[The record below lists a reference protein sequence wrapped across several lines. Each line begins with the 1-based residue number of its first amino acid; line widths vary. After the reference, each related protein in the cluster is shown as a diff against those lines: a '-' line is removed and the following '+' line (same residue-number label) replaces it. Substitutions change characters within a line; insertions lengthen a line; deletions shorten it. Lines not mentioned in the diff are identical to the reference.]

1 MMQQLSFSPVENIL
15 TVLFAAAI
23 LGYLLYLLVR
33 SLRNRQ
39 RGYHTVNRAKVFSKR
54 QATAVNQPVYLANGT
69 VNSGVT
75 ETENVKSDRPKGEV
89 VEQYEPAEYKT
100 LLSESDASVLQEY
113 MRYVVEEGTATKLKS
128 DSYEAAGKTGSAEF
142 SSSSDATHSWFVGYA
157 HNGEEPDIA
166 VAVIVENSGVGSEY
180 AVPIAKQIFD
190 AYYTWEN

>member
-1 MMQQLSFSPVENIL
+1 MKNGEVVLMMQQLSFSPVENIL

-75 ETENVKSDRPKGEV
+75 EAENVKTVIFENLEKRANRSPWKF
-89 VEQYEPAEYKT
+89 PT
-100 LLSESDASVLQEY
+100 ESTENCRKA
-113 MRYVVEEGTATKLKS
+113 
-128 DSYEAAGKTGSAEF
+128 
-142 SSSSDATHSWFVGYA
+142 
-157 HNGEEPDIA
+157 IA
-166 VAVIVENSGVGSEY
+166 QA
-180 AVPIAKQIFD
+180 
-190 AYYTWEN
+190 

>member
-39 RGYHTVNRAKVFSKR
+39 RGYHTVNRAKVYSKA

-75 ETENVKSDRPKGEV
+75 EAENVKTVIFENLEKEGCPHF
-89 VEQYEPAEYKT
+89 
-100 LLSESDASVLQEY
+100 SVLDK
-113 MRYVVEEGTATKLKS
+113 TKLKLAFGVEIPYWK
-128 DSYEAAGKTGSAEF
+128 DSLVKCINELK
-142 SSSSDATHSWFVGYA
+142 
-157 HNGEEPDIA
+157 
-166 VAVIVENSGVGSEY
+166 EN
-180 AVPIAKQIFD
+180 
-190 AYYTWEN
+190 N

>member
-39 RGYHTVNRAKVFSKR
+39 RGYHTVNRVKVFSKR

-75 ETENVKSDRPKGEV
+75 EAENVKTVIFENLEKEGEQITLEVSDRIYGE
-89 VEQYEPAEYKT
+89 
-100 LLSESDASVLQEY
+100 LQEGDCASLSC
-113 MRYVVEEGTATKLKS
+113 RDGKLVS
-128 DSYEAAGKTGSAEF
+128 FGALQNRDDRERSFRG
-142 SSSSDATHSWFVGYA
+142 
-157 HNGEEPDIA
+157 
-166 VAVIVENSGVGSEY
+166 
-180 AVPIAKQIFD
+180 
-190 AYYTWEN
+190 

>member
-75 ETENVKSDRPKGEV
+75 EAETSRLSFLKIWKKRANRSPWKFPTESTENCRK
-89 VEQYEPAEYKT
+89 A
-100 LLSESDASVLQEY
+100 
-113 MRYVVEEGTATKLKS
+113 
-128 DSYEAAGKTGSAEF
+128 
-142 SSSSDATHSWFVGYA
+142 
-157 HNGEEPDIA
+157 IA
-166 VAVIVENSGVGSEY
+166 QA
-180 AVPIAKQIFD
+180 
-190 AYYTWEN
+190 

>member
-39 RGYHTVNRAKVFSKR
+39 RGYHTVNRAKVYSKA

-75 ETENVKSDRPKGEV
+75 EAENVKTVIFENLEKEGEQITLEVSDRI
-89 VEQYEPAEYKT
+89 Y
-100 LLSESDASVLQEY
+100 SELQEGASAD
-113 MRYVVEEGTATKLKS
+113 REAENIGGTLWWKASIVCLTVYGVS
-128 DSYEAAGKTGSAEF
+128 VWWEA
-142 SSSSDATHSWFVGYA
+142 
-157 HNGEEPDIA
+157 
-166 VAVIVENSGVGSEY
+166 IV
-180 AVPIAKQIFD
+180 FC
-190 AYYTWEN
+190 W